1 VEVRKKLTEFESTMA
16 ILIGGGLTLIM
27 MAFLLSAAQ
36 GARANEGFFT
46 IMLLIGAVLM
56 VLGTVVW
63 FLGGRVWTKRDDWS
77 EPLYTGHEH
86 DHHDDHAADHAEAHH
101 DEHGHPIVAAVNPN
115 PAGAPAAHAPA
126 ESAPVAAVAEHN
138 AVIPAPPAE
147 VMPSAPRA
155 VVPAAAEVAE
165 PPAHAADP
173 NAAPLKAVAPESVSA
188 LAEETPAS
196 PYTEGEP
203 IAPEDAVTPATEPTS
218 EAPTAEAPVA
228 EAPVAEAPTAEAPTA
243 EAPAAEAP
251 VAEAPVAEAPAAEAP
266 VAEAPANPYQLGER
280 VAPPEAITPA
290 TEPTSEAPAAE
301 AAVPEAPA
309 AEAPIS
315 GAPVPEAP
323 AAEAAV
329 PEAAASDLS
338 ATRPDDLTLIEGIGP
353 KIAAALV
360 SAGVTTFARIAEMAP
375 ADLEAI
381 VRGAGVRM
389 VGKSESWPVQARLA
403 ADGKL
408 AELKTL
414 QDKLKGGQL
423 PTE

>member
-1 VEVRKKLTEFESTMA
+1 
-16 ILIGGGLTLIM
+16 
-27 MAFLLSAAQ
+27 
-36 GARANEGFFT
+36 
-46 IMLLIGAVLM
+46 
-56 VLGTVVW
+56 
-63 FLGGRVWTKRDDWS
+63 
-77 EPLYTGHEH
+77 
-86 DHHDDHAADHAEAHH
+86 
-101 DEHGHPIVAAVNPN
+101 
-115 PAGAPAAHAPA
+115 
-126 ESAPVAAVAEHN
+126 
-138 AVIPAPPAE
+138 
-147 VMPSAPRA
+147 
-155 VVPAAAEVAE
+155 
-165 PPAHAADP
+165 
-173 NAAPLKAVAPESVSA
+173 
-188 LAEETPAS
+188 
-196 PYTEGEP
+196 
-203 IAPEDAVTPATEPTS
+203 
-218 EAPTAEAPVA
+218 
-228 EAPVAEAPTAEAPTA
+228 
-243 EAPAAEAP
+243 
-251 VAEAPVAEAPAAEAP
+251 
-266 VAEAPANPYQLGER
+266 